1 MTTEGLKRA
10 GYTPSVRD
18 DRAGVDRAVIAVD
31 PYRTL
36 IFPNAVRERRLEAGI
51 SSQLALSALVPSLPY
66 IRISK
71 IERGEVFARAEEL
84 VAIAQALGLDD
95 PADLLVD
102 VDAPG
107 FAMATWARGRIEP
120 HSHVREEEELAMLLA
135 AAVRRLR
142 AGSPALTL
150 ARLQEEYR
158 LPAVVISRIE
168 NAVKPFYR
176 WNTDTNSALCALFGV
191 PDRAGLIALLWGEFA
206 AGVLTEWLARIP
218 GASVRAAR
226 TGARIAALR
235 TELARMKKD
244 GRAVGS
250 QPHGFAAPYVPRE
263 GERTSG
269 RDLQVLGVPLADGL
283 IEPFPNPQHIAPP
296 PGTGAEAYALRMCRA
311 SLGAAIP
318 GGAVLI
324 VDPERMPAPTGLGV
338 LKEGEGLRVLALSTD
353 REGRLIG
360 HSSNPEKTILLDAVA
375 PADLSMVTAV
385 LFP

>member
-18 DRAGVDRAVIAVD
+18 DRAGGDRAVIAVD

-150 ARLQEEYR
+150 ARLLEEYR

-235 TELARMKKD
+235 TELARMGED
-244 GRAVGS
+244 GRPTGALAQLRFPAQRQEARAS
-250 QPHGFAAPYVPRE
+250 ARL
-263 GERTSG
+263 
-269 RDLQVLGVPLADGL
+269 LQVLGVPLGDGM

-296 PGTGAEAYALRMCRA
+296 PGAGPDAYALRMCRA
-311 SLGAAIP
+311 SLGLAIP

-324 VDPERMPAPTGLGV
+324 VDPARAPVAGGLAV
-338 LKEGEGLRVLALSTD
+338 LREGDGLRVLALSSD
-353 REGRLIG
+353 KDGRLIG
-360 HSSNPEKTILLDAVA
+360 HSSNPEKAIVLDKVS
-375 PADLSMVTAV
+375 PADLTPVTAV